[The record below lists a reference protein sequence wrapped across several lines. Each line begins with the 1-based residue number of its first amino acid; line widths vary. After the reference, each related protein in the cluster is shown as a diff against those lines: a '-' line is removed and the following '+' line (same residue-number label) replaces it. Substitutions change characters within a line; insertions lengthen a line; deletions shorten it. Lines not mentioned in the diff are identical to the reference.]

1 MIGKTYIDEFIAY
14 IASEKGLSENTQE
27 AYRRDLEAACN
38 YCEQTGIAWPMGYA
52 SVVAYIKA
60 LQQKGLKETS
70 QVRAL
75 ISIKMFLKFLYRE
88 SIVLVNEGSLL
99 ECPKIWQTIP
109 SILSSAQVECL
120 MQLPCLKTDDGIRDR
135 AILEVLYGT
144 GIRVSEL
151 CQLTI
156 YDVADDMV
164 KVFGK
169 GRKERLVP
177 IGSKALMAIDQ
188 YLHGVRS
195 KFESDTERHLFVTNR
210 GRAIDRIAVWKIVRQ
225 YARRAGIEKKISPHT
240 FRHSYATHLLDA
252 GADVRVIQELLGHAH
267 ISSTDRYTHVSTS
280 HIREAFR
287 AFHPRWN
294 S

>member
-1 MIGKTYIDEFIAY
+1 MTCPSYIDEFIGY
-14 IASEKGLSENTQE
+14 IASERGLAENTQE
-27 AYRRDLEAACN
+27 AYRRDLEAAFEH
-38 YCEQTGIAWPMGYA
+38 CEKAGLAWPMGYA
-52 SVVAYIKA
+52 GVVAYIKV

-75 ISIKMFLKFLYRE
+75 ISIKMFLKFLHRE
-88 SIVLVNEGSLL
+88 SIVSVNEGALL

-109 SILSSAQVECL
+109 SILSHEQVERL
-120 MQLPCLKTDDGIRDR
+120 MQLPDLRTDDGIRDR

-156 YDVADDMV
+156 YDVTDDMIR
-164 KVFGK
+164 VFGK

-177 IGSKALMAIDQ
+177 VGKEALKSIDQ
-188 YLHGVRS
+188 YLHAVRS
-195 KFESDTERHLFVTNR
+195 KFESEKVRHLFVSSR
-210 GRAIDRIAVWKIVRQ
+210 GSTINRIAVWKIVRY
-225 YARRAGIEKKISPHT
+225 YAKLAGIEKKISPHT
-240 FRHSYATHLLDA
+240 FRHTYATHLLDA
-252 GADVRVIQELLGHAH
+252 GADVRVIQELLGHSH

-287 AFHPRWN
+287 AFHPRWK
-294 S
+294 